1 MTLKDVHRLKEKEWK
16 KIFWAGEKQKKAEEG
31 VLTLDKID
39 FRPKMVTRDMQSH
52 YVLIKGSIHQD
63 AIAIVNEYALN
74 IGTFKYTNRYEGRN
88 GQFYNSGGRQYPTFN
103 NE

>member
-1 MTLKDVHRLKEKEWK
+1 MYIGSK
-16 KIFWAGEKQKKAEEG
+16 KKSGKRFSGQVKTKKKAEEG

-39 FRPKMVTRDMQSH
+39 FRPKMVTRDKESH
-52 YVLIKGSIHQD
+52 YVLLKGSIHQD

>member
-1 MTLKDVHRLKEKEWK
+1 MYIGSK
-16 KIFWAGEKQKKAEEG
+16 KKSGKRFSGQVKTKKKAEES

-39 FRPKMVTRDMQSH
+39 FRPKMVTRDKESH

-88 GQFYNSGGRQYPTFN
+88 QQEDNSSRRLTPH
-103 NE
+103 

>member
-1 MTLKDVHRLKEKEWK
+1 MYIGSKRKSGKRFSGQVKNKE
-16 KIFWAGEKQKKAEEG
+16 KAEEG

-74 IGTFKYTNRYEGRN
+74 IGTFKYTNR
-88 GQFYNSGGRQYPTFN
+88 
-103 NE
+103 